1 MDELQTGPKLQE
13 APDDQVGVRRMA
25 LVLFAVAAGYF
36 LWTEHRAH
44 VIEYLPWTFL
54 LLCPLMHVFMHGSH
68 GGHGSHGSNS
78 DGAHGGP
85 ES

>member
-1 MDELQTGPKLQE
+1 MDELQTGPKLE
-13 APDDQVGVRRMA
+13 VAPDDQSGLRRMA
-25 LVLFAVAAGYF
+25 LVVFTVAAGYF

-54 LLCPLMHVFMHGSH
+54 LICPLMHIFMHR
-68 GGHGSHGSNS
+68 GHGSHGANS
-78 DGAHGGP
+78 DEGHGGH